1 MLLVYILDIV
11 HMPHILSL
19 KTKKK
24 KKTLRLALQLTHA
37 VFDNKLTP

>member
-19 KTKKK
+19 KT
-24 KKTLRLALQLTHA
+24 LRLALQLTHA